1 MVAPWLAEQ
10 GLGWMALVLPI
21 LGMVVLVVANI
32 DNIVGTWQGRW
43 GSSLASWAIWAAL
56 GWVGFAAQLQM
67 GAFVGAML
75 LAPVAA
81 VSTAVA
87 IGALRARRFAPPPE
101 EFSWQRRVDI
111 VCAIGA
117 GLALVA
123 LLFSTGRQ
131 ALVLTI
137 VTDAIAA
144 IPTYMAAYRQPDS
157 LPTAPFTAGAVSAVL
172 TLAAAPSWGFDDAGY
187 AVYLYVMC
195 RGLVWLIRSR
205 RAALENAPVDA
216 AAATARLPALA
227 TTLSR
232 PLETTQIWQ
241 LWAITAVIVVGAT
254 LVGSAV
260 ASGMLPMHITVPG
273 KAVPASLPLAG

>member
-10 GLGWMALVLPI
+10 GLGWIALVLP
-21 LGMVVLVVANI
+21 VVGIVLLVVASI

-43 GSSLASWAIWAAL
+43 GSSLASWSIWAAL
-56 GWVGFAAQLQM
+56 GWVGLAAQIQL
-67 GAFVGAML
+67 GAIVGAML
-75 LAPVAA
+75 LLPIAA

-87 IGALRARRFAPPPE
+87 VSAVRARRIAPPVE
-101 EFSWQRRVDI
+101 EFSWQRTVDI

-117 GLALVA
+117 ALALVA
-123 LLFSTGRQ
+123 LVFSTGRQ

-144 IPTYMAAYRQPDS
+144 IPTYMAAYRQPAS

-195 RGLVWLIRSR
+195 RGLVWLMRWR
-205 RAALENAPVDA
+205 AAALEKVPAEPA
-216 AAATARLPALA
+216 AARLPTLA
-227 TTLSR
+227 VSLSR

-254 LVGSAV
+254 LLGSAV
-260 ASGMLPMHITVPG
+260 ASGMLPMDVAVPG

>member
-1 MVAPWLAEQ
+1 MVAPWLTEQ
-10 GLGWMALVLPI
+10 GLGWVVLVLPI
-21 LGMVVLVVANI
+21 VGLILLVVASI

-56 GWVGFAAQLQM
+56 GWVGLAAQIQL
-67 GAFVGAML
+67 GAIVGAML
-75 LAPVAA
+75 LLPIAA

-87 IGALRARRFAPPPE
+87 AGALRARRIAPPAE
-101 EFSWQRRVDI
+101 EFSWQRTVDV

-117 GLALVA
+117 ALALVA

-137 VTDAIAA
+137 VTDGIAA

-157 LPTAPFTAGAVSAVL
+157 IPTAPFTAGAVSAVL

-195 RGLVWLIRSR
+195 RGLVWLMRWR
-205 RAALENAPVDA
+205 TTALEKGPAEAAP
-216 AAATARLPALA
+216 ARLPTLA
-227 TTLSR
+227 VTLSR

-254 LVGSAV
+254 LLGSAV
-260 ASGMLPMHITVPG
+260 ASGMLPMELAVPG